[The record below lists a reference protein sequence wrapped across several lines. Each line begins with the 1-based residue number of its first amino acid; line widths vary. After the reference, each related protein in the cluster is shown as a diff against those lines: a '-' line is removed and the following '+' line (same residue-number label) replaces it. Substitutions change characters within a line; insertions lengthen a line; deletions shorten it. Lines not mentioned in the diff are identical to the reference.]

1 MQRLSHDS
9 LSHKAVILD
18 GHALNPGDLSWEPF
32 RALVPDLTVH
42 DRTPPALV
50 LERCEGADIVIVNKT
65 VLDAATINAL
75 PRLRYI
81 GVLATGYNVVDI
93 AAAHARGIVVT
104 NVPAYS
110 TPSVAQQV
118 FAFLLSFTNE
128 VDLHAA
134 GVRDGR
140 WTRSADFCY
149 WDASLTELDGLV
161 LGVVG
166 YGRIGRRVAQI
177 ARAFGMQVLAST
189 RTPRSGEEDVTFV
202 PLDDLF
208 RRSDVITLHCPLTAE
223 TEHLVDARRLALAKP
238 TAILINTG
246 RGPLVDEQALAD
258 ALNAGRLR
266 GAGLDVL
273 STEPPRADNPLLSAR
288 NCRITPQV
296 SWATSAARIRLMDV
310 ATGNVAAFLSG
321 VPKNLV

>member
-1 MQRLSHDS
+1 MPSSQSP
-9 LSHKAVILD
+9 HKAVILD
-18 GHALNPGDLSWEPF
+18 GYALNPGDLSWEPL
-32 RALVPDLTVH
+32 RALVPDLTVY
-42 DRTPPALV
+42 DRTPPGQV
-50 LERCEGADIVIVNKT
+50 LERCEGTDIVLVNKT
-65 VLDAATINAL
+65 VLDAAAINAL

-93 AAAHARGIVVT
+93 SAAHARGIAVT

-110 TPSVAQQV
+110 TSSVAQQV

-149 WDASLTELDGLV
+149 WDSPLTELDGLV

-177 ARAFGMQVLAST
+177 ARAFGMRVLVST
-189 RTPRSGEEDVTFV
+189 RTPRPDEDGITFV
-202 PLDDLF
+202 SLDDLF
-208 RRSDVITLHCPLTAE
+208 RLSDVITLHCPLTAE
-223 TEHLVDARRLALAKP
+223 TEHLVNARRLALVKP

-258 ALNAGRLR
+258 ALNADRIR

-273 STEPPRADNPLLSAR
+273 SREPPQADNPLLSAR
-288 NCRITPQV
+288 NCRITPHV
-296 SWATSAARIRLMDV
+296 SWATFAARTRLMDV
-310 ATGNVAAFLSG
+310 ATGNVAAFLDG
-321 VPKNLV
+321 TPRNLV

>member
-1 MQRLSHDS
+1 MKNATPHT
-9 LSHKAVILD
+9 AVVLD
-18 GHALNPGDLSWEPF
+18 GYALNPGDLSWEPL
-32 RALVPDLTVH
+32 RSLVPNLTVY
-42 DRTPPALV
+42 DRTTPGQV
-50 LERCEGADIVIVNKT
+50 LERSKDADIILVNKT
-65 VLDAATINAL
+65 VLDASSINAL
-75 PRLRYI
+75 PQLRYV

-93 AAAHARGIVVT
+93 DAAHARGIAVT

-110 TPSVAQQV
+110 TSSVAQQV
-118 FAFLLSFTNE
+118 FAFVLSFTNE
-128 VDLHAA
+128 IDLHAT

-149 WDASLTELDGLV
+149 WDAPLTELDGLV
-161 LGVVG
+161 LGIVG

-177 ARAFGMQVLAST
+177 ARAFGMQVLVST
-189 RTPRSGEEDVTFV
+189 RTQRPNEDGVTFV

-223 TEHLVDARRLALAKP
+223 TKHLVDARRLALAKP

-246 RGPLVDEQALAD
+246 RGPLVDEHALAD

-273 STEPPRADNPLLSAR
+273 SKEPPQADNPLLSAR
-288 NCRITPQV
+288 NCRITPHV
-296 SWATSAARIRLMDV
+296 SWATFAARTRLMDI
-310 ATGNVAAFLSG
+310 ATGNVAAFLNG
-321 VPKNLV
+321 APRNLV